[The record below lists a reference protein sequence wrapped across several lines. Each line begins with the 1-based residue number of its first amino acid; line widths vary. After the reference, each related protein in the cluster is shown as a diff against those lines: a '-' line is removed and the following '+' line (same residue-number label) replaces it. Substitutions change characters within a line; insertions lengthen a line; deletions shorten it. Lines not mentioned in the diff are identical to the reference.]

1 MARILELFGIPSS
14 CGHVLT
20 ELSTMIQPS
29 WVALHGMAHS
39 IIELHEHL
47 CHDKAVIHEVE
58 VKAVT
63 GFLFLDSKITVDAD
77 CSHEIKR
84 HLLHGRKAMIKLH
97 SILKSKDISLLTK
110 VWIVKAI
117 FPFSSHV
124 QMSDLDHKQG

>member
-1 MARILELFGIPSS
+1 MARILELFAIPSS
-14 CGHVLT
+14 CGHFLT

-117 FPFSSHV
+117 FSFSSHV